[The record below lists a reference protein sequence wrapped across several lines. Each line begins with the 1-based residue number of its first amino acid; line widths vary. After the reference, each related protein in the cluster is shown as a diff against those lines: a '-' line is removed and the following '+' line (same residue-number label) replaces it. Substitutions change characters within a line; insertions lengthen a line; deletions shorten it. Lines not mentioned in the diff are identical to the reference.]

1 MKLNEKSIKNDL
13 NKINKFDFSNTYANN
28 NHTNSQNTS
37 IKLSNNYGND
47 NNKINIDPRLELTL
61 KYLDITS
68 TLEIFINNNIS
79 FNDLLLLSKKDL
91 IELGFSLVERNRIFT
106 FAQEYKNYGVQYNI
120 SEINEFFNNYE
131 NLNIRLVTNGNHNQ
145 YNTRKKENINENI
158 NSDFI
163 NNKNNNNHYNNKSL
177 LLEKNQNNKSSAK
190 KKKATKNIIIQKQNN
205 ISLDNEKDNYKTNIK
220 YKTNI
225 SLKYNKQN
233 NSNTN
238 NYISQESNY
247 QDSINTNHNNINN
260 NYTQTS
266 GKLVRQNSKISK
278 ASSYSRPVT
287 ASKNIGGG
295 LGTSSGSI
303 FQKYQNISDEID
315 NYFRK
320 YNEYKEQKK
329 NRMKRYEIIGS
340 SNKRK
345 NYNYNPVYNN
355 IVKETEKT
363 KGKFEEE
370 NIRKNKEDEI
380 NKKLLEL
387 QKRKQE
393 LKDKLNIICEKEN
406 KKLMLIKYLE
416 EEDDK

>member
-47 NNKINIDPRLELTL
+47 NNKINVDPRLELTL

-163 NNKNNNNHYNNKSL
+163 NKSL
-177 LLEKNQNNKSSAK
+177 LLEKNKNDKSSTK

-363 KGKFEEE
+363 KGKIEEE